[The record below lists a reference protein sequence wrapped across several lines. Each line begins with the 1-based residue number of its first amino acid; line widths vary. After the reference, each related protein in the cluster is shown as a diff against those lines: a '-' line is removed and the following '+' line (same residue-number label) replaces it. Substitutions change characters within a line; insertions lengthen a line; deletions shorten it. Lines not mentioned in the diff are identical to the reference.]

1 LKNRQK
7 QSWMARLK
15 AGLSKT
21 SNNLSI
27 LFVGAKI
34 DDDLYDELEAALLMS
49 DAGVEAT
56 EYLLTRSSARSR
68 KTSCWTPPPSRPR
81 SKAADRT
88 ADPLERR
95 SNWAAT
101 PRP

>member
-1 LKNRQK
+1 
-7 QSWMARLK
+7 MARLK

-56 EYLLTRSSARSR
+56 TYLLDALKRRSR
-68 KTSCWTPPPSRPR
+68 KTSCSTPPPSRPR
-81 SKAADRT
+81 
-88 ADPLERR
+88 
-95 SNWAAT
+95 
-101 PRP
+101 